1 MVEFPDQ
8 TSPFSIAYNDST
20 GWVTYTI
27 VADPPG
33 KTPSGSG
40 KVTLD
45 GTTVEFIGG
54 GAPTIDAVATPT
66 ATHVYNVTL
75 VAGGT
80 MSGVF
85 GGTPFKNGTQV
96 FSAKEDSI
104 DGTKLSFQ
112 YALLSQQGTW
122 RNVEWMSS
130 FRPRIPRGV
139 GAAFA
144 NQSHFASMLN
154 RSNFHTIDNLRG
166 RFHRRA
172 QSQATNLRMRQQ
184 RALA

>member
-1 MVEFPDQ
+1 MLKVHAACGCTAKYPATNAEENVASGQMVEFPDQ

-85 GGTPFKNGTQV
+85 GDTPFKNGTQV
-96 FSAKEDSI
+96 FSAKEDNI

-112 YALLSQQGTW
+112 YGPDANNLTTYTVNIETSGSISPT
-122 RNVEWMSS
+122 
-130 FRPRIPRGV
+130 IPGKLVIRQVTGSLADV
-139 GAAFA
+139 
-144 NQSHFASMLN
+144 
-154 RSNFHTIDNLRG
+154 TISLWG
-166 RFHRRA
+166 
-172 QSQATNLRMRQQ
+172 
-184 RALA
+184 